1 MKGYVIPAQALPL
14 DGGGLGGGESH
25 RKGRAKGRKR
35 TPPITSLRT
44 GKPLGS
50 ITPTLTRP
58 HQGDGNEALPLDGG
72 GLGGGD
78 ETTGLP

>member
-1 MKGYVIPAQALPL
+1 MTRKPTSL
-14 DGGGLGGGESH
+14 DYISAHSEHLGG
-25 RKGRAKGRKR
+25 
-35 TPPITSLRT
+35 
-44 GKPLGS
+44 